1 MYELTY
7 LNKYVDFFL
16 FGCEI
21 SQLFSLQ
28 LNEFDK
34 DEEVLLPLQETKTK
48 WKSWTTR
55 LEKWR

>member
-48 WKSWTTR
+48 
-55 LEKWR
+55 